1 MLRGSRRWIRIAWAI
16 AVLCLA
22 ACTPV
27 GQAPEA
33 EPTGALGSEPYLT
46 APEAI
51 RPVPLQSGERLD
63 VVATT
68 SLLADVVGQVGGEAI
83 SLTTL
88 IPAGS
93 DPHAFQPTP
102 QDARKLAEA
111 DVVIISG
118 FGLEE
123 FMADLIEQAGGD
135 AVVVSASLGIEPLAA
150 GDPPAQDYATA
161 PLELVQGDWPG
172 GQVIDPHTWFD
183 PNNVIHWTE
192 NIEAALTA
200 VDPDNRQTYA
210 DHAAAY
216 REQLAALDA
225 EIRKAVAQVPAA
237 GRKLVTD
244 HEELAYFAD
253 EYGFELVGSVLPSTS
268 SLAEPSAQEM
278 AALFDLIQAEGVPAI
293 FVTASSNHAVAQRLA
308 EDAGVEL
315 VTLYGHSLTDEQ
327 GPAPSY
333 LELMRYNVRAIV
345 EALAP

>member
-1 MLRGSRRWIRIAWAI
+1 MRSSRRKIRTALAI
-16 AVLCLA
+16 VALWLA
-22 ACTPV
+22 ACAPI
-27 GQAPEA
+27 GQSPEGA
-33 EPTGALGSEPYLT
+33 PTGPAGSESYLT
-46 APEAI
+46 ALDAI
-51 RPVPLQSGERLD
+51 QPIPLQTGEKLE

-68 SLLADVVGQVGGEAI
+68 SVLADVVGQVGGEAI

-123 FMADLIEQAGGD
+123 FMADLIEQAGGG

-150 GDPPAQDYATA
+150 EDLPVQDHATA
-161 PLELVQGDWPG
+161 PPDLAEEDPHAGHA
-172 GQVIDPHTWFD
+172 IDPHTWFD

-253 EYGFELVGSVLPSTS
+253 EYGFELVGSVLPGTS